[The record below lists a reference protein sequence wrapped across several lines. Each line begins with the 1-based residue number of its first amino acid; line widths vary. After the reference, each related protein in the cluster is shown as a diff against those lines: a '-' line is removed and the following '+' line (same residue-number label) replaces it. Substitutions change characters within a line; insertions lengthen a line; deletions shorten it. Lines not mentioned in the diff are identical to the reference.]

1 MANARQAK
9 NKAPVFELFTSSQ
22 PDADTIECLELLLR
36 RARRG
41 EIIGLAYAAMLK
53 KRAYIVD
60 IAGVAHSSPTF
71 ARGMVA
77 ALDDQLAD
85 RIHGRD

>member
-1 MANARQAK
+1 MANARLVK
-9 NKAPVFELFTSSQ
+9 PRAPVLELIPSSP
-22 PDADTIECLELLLR
+22 PDADTIECLDLLLR

-41 EIIGLAYAAMLK
+41 EVIGVAYAALLK
-53 KRAYIVD
+53 RRAYSVD
-60 IAGVAHSSPTF
+60 IAGQVRMNPTF

-77 ALDDQLAD
+77 ALDDQIAD